1 MALDKNL
8 FKGNRQKKYDIAK
21 TAVDNRKNLGNDYS
35 KNILTKSLS
44 GFIFRNALM
53 DDFIALLQT
62 TVSMLVDSVAYLKS
76 YKSYTT
82 KKQDNKFR

>member
-8 FKGNRQKKYDIAK
+8 FKNSRQKKYDVAK
-21 TAVDNRKNLGNDYS
+21 TAVDDRKNLGNDYS

-44 GFIFRNALM
+44 KFIFRNALM
-53 DDFIALLQT
+53 DDFVALLQT
-62 TVSMLVDSVAYLKS
+62 TVSILVDSVTYLKS

-82 KKQDNKFR
+82 KKHDNKFR